1 MAPVFTTVLPW
12 GRALG
17 EYRAMFALEA
27 LPFGPALSRAR
38 VLDVAGGPASFTAEM
53 TAAGAQAVACDPLYE
68 MDGAEIAA
76 RIEDARREIMAV
88 VRRDRER
95 FVWTSLASPAE
106 MERRR
111 LAAMARFLED
121 YPTGR
126 EAGRYR
132 PDALPALAF
141 PDGRFDLV
149 LCSHFLFTYSA
160 QLDADFHLRA
170 VAEMARVG
178 REVRVYPLLDGD
190 GEASAH
196 LEAVLAGLR
205 RAGYEADTPEVP
217 YEFQRGG
224 KRMLRVRG
232 PAVAGRRPSPG

>member
-1 MAPVFTTVLPW
+1 MAPVFTKVLPW
-12 GRALG
+12 GRSLG

-27 LPFGPALSRAR
+27 LPFGPALSRTR

-53 TAAGAQAVACDPLYE
+53 HEAGAEAVACDPLYALS
-68 MDGAEIAA
+68 GAEIAVH
-76 RIEDARREIMAV
+76 IEDARREIMAV
-88 VRRDRER
+88 VRRDRDR
-95 FVWTSLASPAE
+95 FVWSSLASPEE

-121 YPTGR
+121 YPAGL

-132 PDALPALAF
+132 PDALPDLDF

-160 QLDADFHLRA
+160 QLDAGFHLRA
-170 VAEMARVG
+170 MVEMARVG
-178 REVRVYPLLDGD
+178 REVRVFPLLDGD
-190 GEASAH
+190 GAPSAH
-196 LEAVLAGLR
+196 LEATLAGLR
-205 RAGYEADTPEVP
+205 RAGFDADTPEVP

-224 KRMLRVRG
+224 NRMLRVRG
-232 PAVAGRRPSPG
+232 PAAGGTP